1 MAGGRLI
8 CVKRSQAFEE
18 ENYVEGFCDDDNCD
32 NDYDDDDDFQLSYNG
47 EKKMVGVGISLSQKT
62 ASFWRWNDVESFN
75 ADNDEEE
82 DGDDGY
88 HDDDYHIMVKRNG

>member
-1 MAGGRLI
+1 MR
-8 CVKRSQAFEE
+8 RSQAFEE

-62 ASFWRWNDVESFN
+62 ASF
-75 ADNDEEE
+75 
-82 DGDDGY
+82 
-88 HDDDYHIMVKRNG
+88 